1 MAKKRAIPKRRA
13 KKKPFRKVD
22 PALQLIKVL
31 GALAIL
37 ALLVV
42 SAGVL
47 TRHIMRRPAT
57 NVPPVVQMPVP
68 PARNLEKPTYEI
80 YPPQEPPPK
89 PLAKLH
95 QLPGDHPPVVAI
107 VIDDIGYD
115 HQIAEKLLAVDAPLT
130 FSVLPYGP
138 FSRQIAAEARSKGHE
153 IMLHLPM
160 EPKEYPAVNPGPGAL
175 LNQMTPDQFIDQL
188 KADIDQIPGLKG
200 VNNHMGSAISTSPE
214 RMRQIF
220 SILKKGGLY
229 YIDSRTT
236 AETVARP
243 SAELLHIPF
252 TERDIFIDHVETQQF
267 IRKQL
272 RKLIKRARHQGY
284 AVGIAHPHAVTCK
297 ILSELLPELK
307 KSVELVPASMVI
319 DTVMLTQ
326 GKSSHAVGAT
336 ASSIHEVQNAD

>member
-13 KKKPFRKVD
+13 RKKPSRKTD
-22 PALQLIKVL
+22 PALQLIKIFGV
-31 GALAIL
+31 LAIL
-37 ALLVV
+37 LLLVV
-42 SAGVL
+42 SAGLL
-47 TRHIMRRPAT
+47 TRQFLRQPAT
-57 NVPPVVQMPVP
+57 NEPPVVQMPVP
-68 PARNLEKPTYEI
+68 PVKKLDKPTYEI

-89 PLAKLH
+89 PLAQLH

-115 HQIAEKLLAVDAPLT
+115 RQIASKLLAMDAPLT

-138 FSRQIAAEARSKGHE
+138 FSREIAAEARSKGHE

-160 EPKEYPAVNPGPGAL
+160 EPKEFPAVNPGPGAL
-175 LNQMTPDQFIDQL
+175 LNQMTPDEFIGQL
-188 KADIDQIPGLKG
+188 KADISRIPGLKG

-220 SILKKGGLY
+220 TILKKDDLY

-243 SAELLHIPF
+243 SAELLQIPF
-252 TERDIFIDHVETQQF
+252 TERDIFIDHFENQRF

-272 RKLIKRARHQGY
+272 HNLIKRAKRQGY

-297 ILSELLPELK
+297 VLIDLLPELK

-319 DTVMLTQ
+319 DTVMPAQ
-326 GKSSHAVGAT
+326 AGKTHAERDT
-336 ASSIHEVQNAD
+336 EVLNP